1 MPSFITLD
9 HCADA
14 TSLGG
19 LPLTVMLSLTLPA
32 YLPSWLPLSPPAIIW
47 CVICLSSLQH
57 ENVNPACQDILFT
70 ALSPTLSVLSGT

>member
-1 MPSFITLD
+1 MPSFRLD

-19 LPLTVMLSLTLPA
+19 LPLTTMLSLTLLPA

-57 ENVNPACQDILFT
+57 ENVNPMSRHLFT
-70 ALSPTLSVLSGT
+70 ALSPTLGVLSGT